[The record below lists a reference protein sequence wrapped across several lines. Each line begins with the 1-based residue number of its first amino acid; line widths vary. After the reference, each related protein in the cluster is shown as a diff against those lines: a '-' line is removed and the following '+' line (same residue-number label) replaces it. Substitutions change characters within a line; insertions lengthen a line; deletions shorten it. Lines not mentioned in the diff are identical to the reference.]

1 MAAWLPGATL
11 LAGAVQRAPG
21 AVGWWGQTG
30 GGGGGCRGGRGG
42 GGHWGTA
49 SIGAGDACILWRYHL
64 NACTVHVLVHVR
76 VCTVLSS
83 KYYCSVNYLYNT
95 LYNMWREKVP
105 ENRKDRV
112 QILQGSEF
120 NAIHSMSP
128 LYYSIYE
135 PPLPLNTVSKP
146 HLNTH
151 PLWIPSLNLISTPT
165 PFEYH
170 FSAPTP

>member
-83 KYYCSVNYLYNT
+83 KYYCSVNYLYNKLNVKT
-95 LYNMWREKVP
+95 TTAENWSWQVSAVSAEQLTRQIWIYRLGINSLHWR
-105 ENRKDRV
+105 
-112 QILQGSEF
+112 LQVGDAATEMPKPDPKNQFLAAAVVSGV
-120 NAIHSMSP
+120 A
-128 LYYSIYE
+128 
-135 PPLPLNTVSKP
+135 TVS
-146 HLNTH
+146 
-151 PLWIPSLNLISTPT
+151 IGI
-165 PFEYH
+165 YH
-170 FSAPTP
+170 R